1 MYLAGSGLPI
11 VAPDDLMETE
21 PSTVIVMN
29 PAYCGEIQDDLEA
42 RNIRARVAS
51 L

>member
-1 MYLAGSGLPI
+1 
-11 VAPDDLMETE
+11 MEID

-29 PAYCGEIQDDLEA
+29 PAYRGEIQDDLEA
-42 RNIRARVAS
+42 RNIRARVAA